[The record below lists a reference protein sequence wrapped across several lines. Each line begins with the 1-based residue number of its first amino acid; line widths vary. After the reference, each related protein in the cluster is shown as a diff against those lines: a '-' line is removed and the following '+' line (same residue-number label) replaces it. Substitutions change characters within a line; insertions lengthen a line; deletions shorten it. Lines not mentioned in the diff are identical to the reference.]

1 MTDFLYVAVDNST
14 GKEKKGT
21 IQAENE
27 NEARTKLKAEGYY
40 VMKLNK
46 ATGLNKQIN
55 ISIGASAS
63 PRDLSVF
70 SRQFVSMINAGV
82 TILDTLDML
91 GDQTENKEMGKAIK
105 GVHAE
110 IQKGE
115 TLSDALMK
123 YPKIFPSIMVSMVA
137 AGEASGKMDVAFE
150 RMATHFEKS
159 AKMKALVKKAS
170 VYPIMVAVVAFA
182 VVIVMLVKVIPSY
195 ESMFA
200 DMGTELPMIT
210 KMVVAASEFV
220 MGYWYIIFFVVTVA
234 VVGIMGFN
242 KTEPGKKL
250 KGTISMKMPVLGK
263 LNIKSASANYARTLS
278 TLVYSGLPMIE
289 ALGITAG
296 TMTNYWYMK
305 ALEKARDEVAKGVP
319 LSEPITSSGLFPP
332 MVSHMTKIG
341 EETGDLEGMLTRL
354 ADYYDEEVEMA
365 TQTVVAALEPMIILV
380 LAAVVGTLVAAIM
393 APMLSMY
400 GAMESL

>member
-91 GDQTENKEMGKAIK
+91 GDQTENKEMGNAIK

-159 AKMKALVKKAS
+159 AKMKALIKKAS

-200 DMGTELPMIT
+200 DLGTELPMIT
-210 KMVVAASEFV
+210 KMVVAASDFI
-220 MGYWYIIFFVVTVA
+220 MGYWYII
-234 VVGIMGFN
+234 
-242 KTEPGKKL
+242 
-250 KGTISMKMPVLGK
+250 
-263 LNIKSASANYARTLS
+263 
-278 TLVYSGLPMIE
+278 
-289 ALGITAG
+289 
-296 TMTNYWYMK
+296 
-305 ALEKARDEVAKGVP
+305 
-319 LSEPITSSGLFPP
+319 
-332 MVSHMTKIG
+332 
-341 EETGDLEGMLTRL
+341 
-354 ADYYDEEVEMA
+354 
-365 TQTVVAALEPMIILV
+365 
-380 LAAVVGTLVAAIM
+380 
-393 APMLSMY
+393 
-400 GAMESL
+400 

>member
-55 ISIGASAS
+55 ISVGASAS

-150 RMATHFEKS
+150 RMSTHFEKS
-159 AKMKALVKKAS
+159 AKMKALIKKAS

-210 KMVVAASEFV
+210 KMVVAASDFI
-220 MGYWYIIFFVVTVA
+220 MGYWYIIFFVVTLA

-296 TMTNYWYMK
+296 TMTNYWYEK

>member
-55 ISIGASAS
+55 ISVGASAS

-159 AKMKALVKKAS
+159 AKMKALIKKAS

-210 KMVVAASEFV
+210 KMVVAASDFI

-296 TMTNYWYMK
+296 TMTNYWYEK

>member
-195 ESMFA
+195 ESMFK

-296 TMTNYWYMK
+296 TMTNYWYEK

>member
-150 RMATHFEKS
+150 RMSTHFEKS
-159 AKMKALVKKAS
+159 AKMKALIKKAS

-210 KMVVAASEFV
+210 KMVVAASDFI
-220 MGYWYIIFFVVTVA
+220 MGYWYIIFFVVTLA

-296 TMTNYWYMK
+296 TMTNYWYEK

>member
-159 AKMKALVKKAS
+159 AKMKALIKKAS

-296 TMTNYWYMK
+296 TMTNYWYEK

>member
-55 ISIGASAS
+55 ISVGASAS

-159 AKMKALVKKAS
+159 AKMKALIKKAS

-296 TMTNYWYMK
+296 TMTNYWYEK

>member
-200 DMGTELPMIT
+200 DLGTELPMIT
-210 KMVVAASEFV
+210 KMVVAASDFI

-296 TMTNYWYMK
+296 TMTNYWYEK

>member
-91 GDQTENKEMGKAIK
+91 GDQTENKEMGNAIK

-195 ESMFA
+195 ESMFK

-296 TMTNYWYMK
+296 TMTNYWYEK